1 MTKKWIPSALA
12 AFLAVVMGGVV
23 NRPPSPAHAVSDDR
37 MARLAKGINLP
48 NWFWL
53 GPDDPDAIRNR
64 VSDEELTRLR
74 QMGFTNVRV
83 PMAMAPFYSPDNPAE
98 PNADRLAL
106 LDSQID
112 RILAADLAVIID
124 LHTVNV
130 DEGATVYSGDL
141 ETDDAFV
148 EDYLAFWGGLA
159 GHLKKYD
166 PDMLFLEVFNEP
178 VFYDNQTRWVDD
190 ILPRTLAAVRAAAP
204 DHTLIASGTRWSSID
219 GLLLVTP
226 IDDPNIVYNFHF
238 YEPFIF
244 THQGANWID
253 NPAIKS
259 LFGVPYPSDPE
270 NVVTPLFDRYSTD
283 GQAAMRAYGEERWN
297 IEKLDARI
305 HQAVAWAEEH
315 NVQLI
320 CTEFGS
326 YAPLAPKKSRVQW
339 IGDVRTTYEKYGI
352 AWVMWE
358 YDGGFGFAKRVAGEL
373 QYDEDVITALGLQP
387 LP

>member
-1 MTKKWIPSALA
+1 MIPKRIQSALVLV
-12 AFLAVVMGGVV
+12 LAVGAAMMVH
-23 NRPPSPAHAVSDDR
+23 RPSSPAQAVSDDR
-37 MARLAKGINLP
+37 MARLARGINLP
-48 NWFWL
+48 FWFWL
-53 GPDDPDAIRNR
+53 GPNDPEAIQSRF
-64 VSDEELTRLR
+64 SDQEFTRLR
-74 QMGFTNVRV
+74 EMGFTNVRIPV
-83 PMAMAPFYSPDNPAE
+83 AMAPFYNAAAPAE

-148 EDYLAFWGGLA
+148 ENFLAFWGGFA
-159 GHLKKYD
+159 SHLKKYD
-166 PDMLFLEVFNEP
+166 PDLVFFEVFNEP
-178 VFYDNQTRWVDD
+178 VFLNNQSRWVED

-226 IDDPNIVYNFHF
+226 TDDPNIVYNFHF

-244 THQGANWID
+244 THQGASWVDDPVIQ
-253 NPAIKS
+253 S

-270 NVVTPLFDRYSTD
+270 KVVTPLFDRYSPE
-283 GQAAMRAYGEERWN
+283 GQTYLRGYGEERWN
-297 IEKLDARI
+297 IEKLDALI
-305 HQAVAWAEEH
+305 SQAVTWAEEH
-315 NVQLI
+315 GVQLI
-320 CTEFGS
+320 CTEFGA
-326 YAPLAPKKSRVQW
+326 YAPLAPKNSRVQW
-339 IGDVRTTYEKYGI
+339 ISDVRTTFEKHGI

-358 YDGGFGFAKRVAGEL
+358 YDSSFGFVERVAGEL
-373 QYDEDVITALGLQP
+373 KYNEDVITALGLQP
-387 LP
+387 

>member
-1 MTKKWIPSALA
+1 MIAKRIQSALVVGLAIA
-12 AFLAVVMGGVV
+12 AAMMVH
-23 NRPPSPAHAVSDDR
+23 RPSSSALAVSDDR
-37 MARLAKGINLP
+37 IARLARGINLP

-74 QMGFTNVRV
+74 EMGFTNVRIPV
-83 PMAMAPFYSPDNPAE
+83 AMAPFYNPDAPAV
-98 PNADRLAL
+98 PNADMLAL

-148 EDYLAFWGGLA
+148 ENFLAFWGGFA
-159 GHLKKYD
+159 SHLKKYD
-166 PDMLFLEVFNEP
+166 PDLLFLEVFNEP
-178 VFYDNQTRWVDD
+178 VFLNNQSRWVED
-190 ILPRTLAAVRAAAP
+190 ILPRTLAAVRVAAP

-226 IDDPNIVYNFHF
+226 VDDPNIVYNFHF

-244 THQGANWID
+244 THQGASWVD
-253 NPAIKS
+253 DPVIKS

-270 NVVTPLFDRYSTD
+270 KVVTPLFDRYSPE
-283 GQAAMRAYGEERWN
+283 GQTYLRGYGEERWN
-297 IEKLDARI
+297 IEKLDAWI
-305 HQAVAWAEEH
+305 SKAVAWAEEH
-315 NVQLI
+315 GVQLI
-320 CTEFGS
+320 CTEFGA
-326 YAPLAPKKSRVQW
+326 YAPLAPKNSRIQW
-339 IGDVRTTYEKYGI
+339 ISDVRTTFEKYGI

-358 YDGGFGFAKRVAGEL
+358 YDGSFGFVERVAGEL
-373 QYDEDVITALGLQP
+373 KYNEDVITALGLQP
-387 LP
+387 